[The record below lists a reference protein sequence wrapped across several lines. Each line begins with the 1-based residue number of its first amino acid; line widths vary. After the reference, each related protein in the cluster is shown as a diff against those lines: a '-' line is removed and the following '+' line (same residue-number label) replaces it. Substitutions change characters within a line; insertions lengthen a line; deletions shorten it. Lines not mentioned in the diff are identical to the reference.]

1 MRGRSLLKGAIV
13 CVVAYGPLN
22 AICGDATLWR
32 AWIDFAICFLAS
44 FCPKVIR
51 TRAGQTGVERPA
63 MVQISTPAQRRSS

>member
-1 MRGRSLLKGAIV
+1 MRGKSLLKGAIV
-13 CVVAYGPLN
+13 CLAAYGPLN
-22 AICGDATLWR
+22 AICGDTIVWR
-32 AWIDFAICFLAS
+32 AWIDFAIYLLSS

>member
-1 MRGRSLLKGAIV
+1 MRGKSLLKDAIV
-13 CVVAYGPLN
+13 CLVAYGPLS

-32 AWIDFAICFLAS
+32 AWIDFATCFLSS